1 MINKGIAINHWLRWQ
16 DRDGDGERE
25 TWFFC
30 HEHSWT
36 EFKPSP
42 AMSAIIDLTHPL
54 APNALSRTLWMEPD
68 EFHSL
73 GFEIVREYDDE

>member
-16 DRDGDGERE
+16 DQDGERE
-25 TWFFC
+25 AWFFC
-30 HEHSWT
+30 HEQSWT

-54 APNALSRTLWMEPD
+54 ALNALSRTLWMEPD
-68 EFHSL
+68 EFYSL
-73 GFEIVREYDDE
+73 GFEIVREYDNG